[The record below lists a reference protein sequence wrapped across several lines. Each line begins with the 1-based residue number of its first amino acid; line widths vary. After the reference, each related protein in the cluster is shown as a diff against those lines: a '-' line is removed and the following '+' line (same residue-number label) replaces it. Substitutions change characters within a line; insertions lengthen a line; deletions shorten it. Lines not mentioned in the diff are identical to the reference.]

1 MTLRKKS
8 TEGGH
13 KKGMKGNSLALKHG
27 LYTDLSELDR
37 RTKPAREIE
46 SIRGALISDR
56 GNDPTTGEL
65 LLIER
70 ASYKAWRLRQLEML
84 MLQANGDAPERW
96 ARDYLRWAREL
107 RSDLMALGLSRRERD
122 ITSLVAEAAE
132 RAGK

>member
-27 LYTDLSELDR
+27 LYASLSELDK

-46 SIRGALISDR
+46 VIRGNLVADK
-56 GNDPTTGEL
+56 GGDPTTGEAL
-65 LLIER
+65 IIER
-70 ASYKAWRLRQLEML
+70 ASYKAWRLRQLEAL

-96 ARDYLRWAREL
+96 SRDYLRWAREL
-107 RSDLMALGLSRRERD
+107 RSDLMALGLSRRPKPVE
-122 ITSLVAEAAE
+122 TLAELLKE
-132 RAGK
+132 EE